1 MGKQRVIGKV
11 LLGLSVGFL
20 YAIPAAT
27 QTLTVDGS
35 TTIQQAIADAHR
47 FPPGQWVTILVAPGD
62 YYGPVIVD
70 RPKTRLVAQSVPVF
84 SGATVVGHNPAVFIH
99 PPGDPALGTLG
110 ITASNVEVSGFDVD
124 AGARYGISAFGFPPD
139 KPGADDILQE
149 ISGVVISGNVVT
161 NAFAAI
167 QITQASAV
175 VSGNTSNDAGHIG
188 IVVTGGPIVLGGAN
202 VTVTRNVFNNKAG
215 GAAFFGALDS
225 PFEFPRSDGSAG
237 SLTVMATGNDFSN
250 SIDALVLGPRGAFPL
265 SGEPGTLSAI
275 IQDNQL
281 GKSKTGVAIRSEQCF
296 FTDVCTAGAPSSV
309 DALLINNELSKTVT
323 SAGFTFQLAAA
334 HGGTFKNTGIYLQ
347 NSSIRVRTVKT
358 ALGQFF
364 YDNAGGGNTLIVD
377 GQSFTGTARNRE

>member
-1 MGKQRVIGKV
+1 
-11 LLGLSVGFL
+11 
-20 YAIPAAT
+20 
-27 QTLTVDGS
+27 
-35 TTIQQAIADAHR
+35 
-47 FPPGQWVTILVAPGD
+47 
-62 YYGPVIVD
+62 
-70 RPKTRLVAQSVPVF
+70 
-84 SGATVVGHNPAVFIH
+84 
-99 PPGDPALGTLG
+99 
-110 ITASNVEVSGFDVD
+110 
-124 AGARYGISAFGFPPD
+124 
-139 KPGADDILQE
+139 
-149 ISGVVISGNVVT
+149 VVISGNVVT
-161 NAFAAI
+161 NAFGAI

-188 IVVTGGPIVLGGAN
+188 LVVTGGPIVLGGAN
-202 VTVTRNVFNNKAG
+202 VTVTGNVFNKKAV

-250 SIDALVLGPRGAFPL
+250 NVDALDLGPRGAFPL

-281 GKSKTGVAIRSEQCF
+281 GNSKTGVAILSEQCL
-296 FTDVCTAGAPSSV
+296 FTDVCTAGAPGSSV

-323 SAGFTFQLAAA
+323 SARFTFQLAAA

-347 NSSIRVRTVKT
+347 DSSIRVRTVKT

-377 GQSFTGTARNRE
+377 GQSFTGTGRIRE